1 MSNITYQNVTDIL
14 ISNNVDNFVVVDDDM
29 QELKI
34 RYNHSS
40 WRPMY
45 ESKIKNYQI
54 EAIYDETVLLG
65 YRLLGDLIE
74 YDYDGSYDVF
84 SSEDEIKQNGF
95 NVSDFKKQIRK
106 TFFGKEKIIYER
118 ISHWFSTGKTKSIEM
133 FSSSIN
139 IRNEGN
145 KNA

>member
-14 ISNNVDNFVVVDDDM
+14 ISNNIDNFIVVDDDM